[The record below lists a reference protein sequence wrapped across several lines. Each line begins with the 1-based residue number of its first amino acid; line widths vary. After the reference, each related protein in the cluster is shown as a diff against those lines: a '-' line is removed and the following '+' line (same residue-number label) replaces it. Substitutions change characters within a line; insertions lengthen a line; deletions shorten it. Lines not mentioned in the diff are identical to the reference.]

1 MDRMQD
7 PQHVTRQRRRSLIAA
22 GALLAALSIAAT
34 GFEGRSVGARAGSG
48 AQQDPVQDPKGRSAS
63 TEERIA
69 ATRAALEEWMEQ
81 RRLIAKLRAEWDEG
95 REILQARIDVTETE
109 IADLRERIAK
119 AEEGISGFEEQ
130 RSKLERDKERLKE
143 ASSSLESQIG
153 PLEQQTR
160 QLVAR
165 LPHPLQEKLK
175 TLTQRI
181 PEDPENTEL
190 GLGLRFQNIVGIL
203 DMANKFNNEVADF
216 PETLTLAEGKR
227 AEVTAIYIGVGQAY
241 YLSDDGKSAGIGF
254 GGPEGWTWRPQDD
267 IAPQVRQ
274 LLDILGGQKAA
285 EFVTVPMR
293 VQ

>member
-1 MDRMQD
+1 MDRKQD
-7 PQHVTRQRRRSLIAA
+7 PQQVTRQRRRSLIAA

-34 GFEGRSVGARAGSG
+34 GFEGRRGGVPDSG
-48 AQQDPVQDPKGRSAS
+48 AQQDPEQDPQGASPS

-160 QLVAR
+160 ELVAR

-175 TLTQRI
+175 ALTQRI
-181 PEDPENTEL
+181 PENPENTEL

-254 GGPEGWTWRPQDD
+254 GGSEGWTWRPQDD